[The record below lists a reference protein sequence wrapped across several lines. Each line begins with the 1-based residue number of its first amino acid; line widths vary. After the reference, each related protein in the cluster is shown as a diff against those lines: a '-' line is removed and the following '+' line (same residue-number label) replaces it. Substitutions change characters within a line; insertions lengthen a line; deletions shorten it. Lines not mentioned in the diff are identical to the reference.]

1 MIGLIAAA
9 RASDLAGHAL
19 EAEFG
24 RTLIKGGYE
33 WRALHG
39 WMNPEELAAFTL
51 ASESI
56 PSLITALNISRPPA
70 EHFETFIAANGLAV
84 PAEEGL

>member
-19 EAEFG
+19 EGEFG
-24 RTLIKGGYE
+24 RTLTKDGEE

-39 WMNPEELAAFTL
+39 WMNADELAAFTL

-56 PSLITALNISRPPA
+56 PSLVTALNISRPPA

-84 PAEEGL
+84 PDEEGL